1 MKKQALV
8 IGLGFA
14 GSVVARILADSGF
27 EVIALEKRAHIAGN
41 MFEYERSNGVRV
53 HLYGPHI
60 FHTSNEAVF
69 SFLNRFSG
77 FYPYSH
83 RVIGRIDGQLV
94 PIPFNFTSIDRLFPE
109 NKATV
114 YKSKLTKAFGL
125 DCRVTISDLFDTQD
139 TDIREIANFVLQKVF
154 VNYSAKQWGV
164 AFDQLDA
171 SVTSR
176 VPVVIGDDDRY
187 FSDKIQ
193 MMPLLGFTDLFEHL
207 LNHPKIAINLNS
219 ESNRRIRLHPESG
232 KVLLDGIPFN
242 GPVCYTGPIDE
253 LFDYS
258 LGALPYRTTEF
269 VFEDYDINCLQCTPV
284 VNYPNE
290 ENYTRITEFK
300 HITLQ
305 DVPGRTTIL
314 KEYPMAYHF
323 GSNMIPM
330 YPIQN
335 QDNKRKYEDYLRLGK
350 SYSDLFFCG
359 RLADYKYYNMDAVV
373 ARAMQVADDI
383 LSTPKYD

>member
-14 GSVVARILADSGF
+14 GSVVSRILADSGYD
-27 EVIALEKRAHIAGN
+27 VIALEKRAHIAGN

-60 FHTSNEAVF
+60 FHTNNEAVF

-83 RVIGRIDGQLV
+83 RVIGKIDNQLV
-94 PIPFNFTSIDRLFPE
+94 PIPFNFTSIDRLFS
-109 NKATV
+109 KDIATV
-114 YKSKLTKAFGL
+114 YKTKLSKAFDL
-125 DCRVTISDLFDTQD
+125 ESRVTISDLFDTQD
-139 TDIREIANFVLQKVF
+139 PDIRDLANFVLQKVF

-164 AFDQLDA
+164 PFDQLD
-171 SVTSR
+171 STVTSR
-176 VPVVIGDDDRY
+176 VPVVIGEDDRY

-193 MMPLLGFTDLFEHL
+193 MMPLLGFTDLFERL
-207 LNHPKIAINLNS
+207 LNHPNIAVNLNS
-219 ESNRRIRLHPESG
+219 ESNRRIRLHPDSG
-232 KVLLDGIPFN
+232 KVLLDGIPFS

-269 VFEDYDINCLQCTPV
+269 VFEDYDVNCLQCTPV
-284 VNYPNE
+284 INYPNE
-290 ENYTRITEFK
+290 EKYTRISEFK

-305 DVPGRTTIL
+305 EVPDKTTIL
-314 KEYPMAYHF
+314 KEYPMPYHY
-323 GSNMIPM
+323 GSNMIPL

-335 QDNKRKYEDYLRLGK
+335 PDNKRKYEDYLRLGK

-359 RLADYKYYNMDAVV
+359 RLAEYKYYNMDAVV